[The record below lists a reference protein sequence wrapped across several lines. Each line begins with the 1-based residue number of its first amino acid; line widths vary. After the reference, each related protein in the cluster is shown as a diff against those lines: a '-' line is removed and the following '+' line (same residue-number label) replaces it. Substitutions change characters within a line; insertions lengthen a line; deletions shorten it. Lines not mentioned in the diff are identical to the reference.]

1 MTGDLM
7 YSDQIRAVVRETY
20 GRIPYGA
27 GEAVAKRLYVSGELA
42 EVPPR
47 CVEWALG
54 VGAPVRHARIRPGET
69 VVDLGCGGGIDT
81 VLAARRTGPTGRVVG
96 VDMLPEMCERTREA
110 AAEAGVAAWCTAELG
125 EMEALPL
132 PDGFADVVISNGV
145 VNLSPRKSRALA
157 EAFRVLRPGGRL
169 CVADLTVEDDL
180 PPEVLS
186 SGAAWA
192 GCLAGALSEGVL
204 TRKLGN
210 VGFTDVTLS
219 EHIDFSLDDVLLY
232 PLFTDDVVDLMR
244 RLLSP
249 AAQEKVAVSLV
260 ARAVKPLHHAPDG
273 DAGAG

>member
-1 MTGDLM
+1 
-7 YSDQIRAVVRETY
+7 
-20 GRIPYGA
+20 
-27 GEAVAKRLYVSGELA
+27 VAKRLYSPDELA

-54 VGAPVRHARIRPGET
+54 VGDPVRHAGIRPGET

-96 VDMLPEMCERTREA
+96 IDILAEMCDRTREA
-110 AAEAGVAAWCTAELG
+110 ATEAGVAAWCAAELG

-132 PDGFADVVISNGV
+132 PDGVADVVISNGV

-169 CVADLTVEDDL
+169 CVADLTVEGDL
-180 PPEVLS
+180 PPEILS

-192 GCLAGALSEGVL
+192 GCVAGALSEGVL
-204 TRKLGN
+204 RRKLAN

-219 EHIDFSLDDVLLY
+219 ERIAFSLDDVLLY

-260 ARAVKPLHHAPDG
+260 ARAVKPVPAAPDG
-273 DAGAG
+273 GTGT